1 MKKKVVI
8 LGAGYGGIFAA
19 AHLCKENE
27 YFSVSLIDKNP
38 YLQLLQQVPYIISG
52 SKRQEDVIVDIQELF
67 ANEIQKGH
75 LEFNCAVVESLDLDN
90 KVVRALNDQNKQEVI
105 EYKYDYLVI
114 SLGSETQYFNI
125 PGAKE
130 NSLPFRSVHD
140 ALEIQNRVR
149 DLPKDSVIVIG
160 GAGPTGVSLAAALSE
175 WDMVTSKNILIKI
188 VEASNTILPGW
199 DNRLAKTSQK
209 VLSSKGVQILT
220 ERTISEMT
228 PKSIVTNSGEEIAS
242 DCTIWAAGIKGRSV
256 RILPQIKKT
265 RSDTIPVDNYFRISG
280 FQSAYAIGD
289 ICEFAPDLNNNNA
302 NNANV
307 NKTLNSG
314 NREDPTPKLAQLAVR
329 QARFV
334 AENIARGEKGENLM
348 DRFTYHQRGHT
359 LSLGRKT
366 ISFLNG
372 LLVTGDMCNY
382 TEDTIVDNFI
392 LEIKNRD
399 KGISAKALAAVGGTD
414 TSRYPTAFDFVT
426 YATSNA
432 FSDLVK

>member
-1 MKKKVVI
+1 
-8 LGAGYGGIFAA
+8 
-19 AHLCKENE
+19 
-27 YFSVSLIDKNP
+27 
-38 YLQLLQQVPYIISG
+38 
-52 SKRQEDVIVDIQELF
+52 
-67 ANEIQKGH
+67 
-75 LEFNCAVVESLDLDN
+75 
-90 KVVRALNDQNKQEVI
+90 
-105 EYKYDYLVI
+105 
-114 SLGSETQYFNI
+114 
-125 PGAKE
+125 
-130 NSLPFRSVHD
+130 
-140 ALEIQNRVR
+140 
-149 DLPKDSVIVIG
+149 
-160 GAGPTGVSLAAALSE
+160 
-175 WDMVTSKNILIKI
+175 MVTSKNILIKI

-289 ICEFAPDLNNNNA
+289 ICEFTPDLSNNNDNDDNDN

-334 AENIARGEKGENLM
+334 AENIARSEKGEDLM
-348 DRFTYHQRGHT
+348 DRFTYHQRGHS
-359 LSLGRKT
+359 LSLGQKT
-366 ISFLNG
+366 ISFLSG

-399 KGISAKALAAVGGTD
+399 KGISAKALAAVSGTD